1 MKWRN
6 GQQVHAA
13 AIVYSHQHRKQQ
25 RKAGVEKKQ
34 QRDTECRTD
43 LLLVVAPPCKHAPI
57 SAQRLKRT
65 RARRGGVNACAFV
78 CVCAHV
84 CACVYAFSVSL
95 SLSLS
100 LELTQIHRAVHMHTD
115 NAKVGSTSDVHDPHA
130 LQSGYGACM
139 QDCSCLL
146 NAKLPRGVGACD
158 QAATGTGGGVRVR
171 RALLASACRSSGRRW
186 ETTRHSTEQRACT
199 DKGTQPQPQRNAR
212 AAEPDPVQEA
222 ARRL

>member
-1 MKWRN
+1 MKCEDKAEMKWRN
-6 GQQVHAA
+6 GQRVHAA

-95 SLSLS
+95 SLSS
-100 LELTQIHRAVHMHTD
+100 SRKYTARCTCTLTMLKSVPQATSTIRTPSKADTVRACKTVP
-115 NAKVGSTSDVHDPHA
+115 V
-130 LQSGYGACM
+130 
-139 QDCSCLL
+139 CSMPSCPVVLVPVTR
-146 NAKLPRGVGACD
+146 PR
-158 QAATGTGGGVRVR
+158 QAQGGG
-171 RALLASACRSSGRRW
+171 CG
-186 ETTRHSTEQRACT
+186 
-199 DKGTQPQPQRNAR
+199 
-212 AAEPDPVQEA
+212 
-222 ARRL
+222 